1 MYLVK
6 ALDHV
11 TTILH
16 LSRDKFGLNSNLT
29 VRQRQNRIKSANFG
43 MAQENTFRFTHRS
56 VGIPLGGSESV
67 PMLTALLHSDLQ
79 NSFGS
84 YIDSDVEK
92 CHRLSERLLG
102 DVPSS
107 QDDSTDES
115 GVIQYN
121 GVYSG
126 VRGNESLQEVVLV
139 DDEKE
144 K

>member
-67 PMLTALLHSDLQ
+67 PMLTALPHSDLQ

-84 YIDSDVEK
+84 YIDWDVEK